1 MVYEVKVPKC
11 FLKIKKLKSDLEK
24 RLYITRKAVFQLDY
38 YMCNAVFIENDID
51 DNVCFILDLINLKQL
66 VKGQTKLL
74 KENIILKI
82 ELDENKNYGI
92 VSLADKDTGVIRAE
106 KQTEYPDIGIVFDN
120 ESLDKLTPITQDFLR
135 IRDFNK
141 NVRPEII
148 IRDDIMR
155 LMLGDY
161 KILECD
167 YNADYDEKK
176 KIFKLNPET
185 FCITFDDNEE
195 FLFYTKFEKV
205 FCKQGNKVFACV
217 AQFS

>member
-24 RLYITRKAVFQLDY
+24 KLYITRKAVFQLDY

-51 DNVCFILDLINLKQL
+51 DNVCFILDLRNLKQL

-82 ELDENKNYGI
+82 ELDENKKYGI
-92 VSLADKDTGVIRAE
+92 VSLVGKDTGFIRAE

-135 IRDFNK
+135 IREFNK
-141 NVRPEII
+141 SVRPEII
-148 IRDDIMR
+148 IRDNIMR
-155 LMLGDY
+155 VMLGDY

-167 YNADYDEKK
+167 YNTDYDEKK

-205 FCKQGNKVFACV
+205 FCKQGNKLFVCV

>member
-24 RLYITRKAVFQLDY
+24 KLYITRKAVFQLDY
-38 YMCNAVFIENDID
+38 YMCNAVFIENDIG
-51 DNVCFILDLINLKQL
+51 DNICFTLDLRNLKQL

-82 ELDENKNYGI
+82 ELDDKNYGI
-92 VSLADKDTGVIRAE
+92 VSLVGTDTGFIRAE

-120 ESLDKLTPITQDFLR
+120 ESLDKLTPINKDFLR
-135 IRDFNK
+135 IREFNK
-141 NVRPEII
+141 NVRPQII
-148 IRDDIMR
+148 IRDDVMR

-161 KILECD
+161 KVLECD
-167 YNADYDEKK
+167 YNTDHDEKK
-176 KIFKLNPET
+176 KIFNLNPET

-205 FCKQGNKVFACV
+205 FCKQGDKVFACV

>member
-24 RLYITRKAVFQLDY
+24 KLYITRKAVFQLDY
-38 YMCNAVFIENDID
+38 YMCNAVFIENDIG
-51 DNVCFILDLINLKQL
+51 DNICFTLDLRNLKQL

-82 ELDENKNYGI
+82 ELDDKNYGI
-92 VSLADKDTGVIRAE
+92 VSLVGTDTGFIRAE

-120 ESLDKLTPITQDFLR
+120 ESLDKLTPINKDFLR

-141 NVRPEII
+141 NLRPEII

-161 KILECD
+161 KVLECD
-167 YNADYDEKK
+167 YNTDYDEKK

-205 FCKQGNKVFACV
+205 FCKQGDKLFVCSS
-217 AQFS
+217 FS

>member
-1 MVYEVKVPKC
+1 MVYEVKIPKC

-24 RLYITRKAVFQLDY
+24 KLYITHKAVFQLDY
-38 YMCNAVFIENDID
+38 YMCNAVFIENDIG
-51 DNVCFILDLINLKQL
+51 DNICFTLDLRNLKSL

-82 ELDENKNYGI
+82 ELDDNKNYGI
-92 VSLADKDTGVIRAE
+92 VSLVGKDSGFIRAE
-106 KQTEYPDIGIVFDN
+106 KQTEYPDIGAVFDN
-120 ESLDKLTPITQDFLR
+120 ESLDKLTPIKQDFLK

-141 NVRPEII
+141 NVRPELI
-148 IRDDIMR
+148 IRDDVMR

-161 KILECD
+161 KVLECEYNTD
-167 YNADYDEKK
+167 YNEKK
-176 KIFKLNPET
+176 KNFKLNPET

-205 FCKQGNKVFACV
+205 FCKQGDKLFVCV

>member
-24 RLYITRKAVFQLDY
+24 KLYITRKAVFQLDY

-74 KENIILKI
+74 KENIVLKI

-92 VSLADKDTGVIRAE
+92 VSLSAKDTGVIRAE

-120 ESLDKLTPITQDFLR
+120 ESLDKLTPINKDFLR

-176 KIFKLNPET
+176 KNFKLNPET